1 MAHHV
6 PTTVLFGGANSRHV
20 CRNITT
26 IESLENTRYIHTQ
39 HRPSNQKLNAF
50 DLGTRANWN
59 QVMGPDRLKW
69 FIPVMN
75 SMGNGLSFPVS
86 EDVKMALRGMSV
98 EEEDE
103 DEVVFRRGEEGRW
116 MLHD

>member
-98 EEEDE
+98 EDEED
-103 DEVVFRRGEEGRW
+103 DEGVLRGEEGRW

>member
-1 MAHHV
+1 
-6 PTTVLFGGANSRHV
+6 L
-20 CRNITT
+20 
-26 IESLENTRYIHTQ
+26 ESTRYIHTA

-50 DLGTRANWN
+50 DLGVRANWE

-69 FIPVMN
+69 FVPVMN

-86 EDVKMALRGMSV
+86 EDVKRALRGMAV

-103 DEVVFRRGEEGRW
+103 DDVVFRRGEEGRW